1 MAIDKLKFYKG
12 LREQGFV
19 GKLSQN
25 QVNSIDYILN
35 YWDQKGYK
43 DLRWLAYMFATI
55 HHETAATYLPIEEY
69 GKGKGRPY
77 GKKLK
82 RSGVAYI
89 NPNKIYYG
97 RGYVQLTWFEN
108 YELMGR
114 LIGEDLLNNP
124 ELMLLVPEATKVM
137 FEGMTKG
144 ASSFGDFTGKCL
156 EIYFNDK
163 VEDPINVRRII
174 NGKDKAKLI
183 AGYYEKFKL
192 ILG

>member
-108 YELMGR
+108 YELMGGIQKEKTR
-114 LIGEDLLNNP
+114 IVSYTGAGIKRTLPLVKELRYVAKHNNIYTIGHER
-124 ELMLLVPEATKVM
+124 
-137 FEGMTKG
+137 
-144 ASSFGDFTGKCL
+144 
-156 EIYFNDK
+156 
-163 VEDPINVRRII
+163 NV
-174 NGKDKAKLI
+174 
-183 AGYYEKFKL
+183 
-192 ILG
+192 